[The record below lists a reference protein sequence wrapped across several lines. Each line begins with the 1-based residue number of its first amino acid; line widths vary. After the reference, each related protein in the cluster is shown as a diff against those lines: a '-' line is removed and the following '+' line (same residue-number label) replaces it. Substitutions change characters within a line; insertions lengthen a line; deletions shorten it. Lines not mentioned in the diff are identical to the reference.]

1 MLGDDGLKMSKSRKN
16 YPDVNEVF
24 DRDGSDAMRWFLMA
38 SPILRGGNLIVTE
51 QGIREGVRQA
61 ILPLWNTW
69 YFLSL
74 YGGAAGRTGT
84 FRTDSPHVLDRYVL
98 ARTAALVE
106 DVTAAMDVYDIAGA
120 CERVRDHAEALTNW
134 YVRRSRDRFWDGD
147 ADAVDTLH
155 TVLEVTAR
163 VAAPLLPLT
172 MEKLWQ
178 GLTGGRSV
186 HLADWPSADLLPRDD
201 ALVATMERVRQV
213 ASAALSLRKARGL
226 RVRLPLAALTVAAAD
241 AATLAPFADILRD
254 EVNVKEVVLTED
266 VAAHG
271 RFEVAVNA
279 RVCGP
284 RLGGDTQKVIRAVK
298 AGEWSAEPDGT
309 VIAAGITLQ
318 PGEFTERLVAVDAER
333 TAALPGNTGLVLLD
347 TVVTPELAAEGTA
360 RDVVRVVQQ
369 ARRDAGLDVSDRI
382 ALDPGGPGGGR
393 RGGPRTRGL
402 RGGRGAGH
410 DRHLRTGGQPG
421 IGGRGD
427 GSRRHVDPGQGAGHP
442 NPVTP
447 RRVEMRG
454 APLRRQAPPTLLTW
468 RTAVRRSGGLSCSRV
483 GESRRRSGPAST
495 GTRGSTIRRGSCRP
509 RRPRTRL
516 RERRG

>member
-1 MLGDDGLKMSKSRKN
+1 M
-16 YPDVNEVF
+16 
-24 DRDGSDAMRWFLMA
+24 
-38 SPILRGGNLIVTE
+38 
-51 QGIREGVRQA
+51 
-61 ILPLWNTW
+61 
-69 YFLSL
+69 
-74 YGGAAGRTGT
+74 
-84 FRTDSPHVLDRYVL
+84 LDRYVL

-172 MEKLWQ
+172 MERLWQ

-186 HLADWPSADLLPRDD
+186 HLADWPAADL
-201 ALVATMERVRQV
+201 
-213 ASAALSLRKARGL
+213 AAARRRARGDHGAGAAG
-226 RVRLPLAALTVAAAD
+226 RLGGAVAAQGAR
-241 AATLAPFADILRD
+241 AAGAAAARRRSPWPPRTPATLAPFADILRD

-382 ALDPGGPGGGR
+382 ALVLEAPEAV
-393 RGGPRTRGL
+393 
-402 RGGRGAGH
+402 GAAVRAHEAFVAGEVLATTV
-410 DRHLRTGGQPG
+410 RLRTGGQPG

-427 GSRRHVDPGQGAGHP
+427 GSRRHA
-442 NPVTP
+442 
-447 RRVEMRG
+447 
-454 APLRRQAPPTLLTW
+454 
-468 RTAVRRSGGLSCSRV
+468 
-483 GESRRRSGPAST
+483 
-495 GTRGSTIRRGSCRP
+495 RP
-509 RRPRTRL
+509 RSRCRSHP
-516 RERRG
+516 EPP

>member
-1 MLGDDGLKMSKSRKN
+1 
-16 YPDVNEVF
+16 
-24 DRDGSDAMRWFLMA
+24 
-38 SPILRGGNLIVTE
+38 
-51 QGIREGVRQA
+51 
-61 ILPLWNTW
+61 
-69 YFLSL
+69 
-74 YGGAAGRTGT
+74 
-84 FRTDSPHVLDRYVL
+84 
-98 ARTAALVE
+98 
-106 DVTAAMDVYDIAGA
+106 
-120 CERVRDHAEALTNW
+120 
-134 YVRRSRDRFWDGD
+134 
-147 ADAVDTLH
+147 
-155 TVLEVTAR
+155 VLEVTAR

-186 HLADWPSADLLPRDD
+186 HLADWPAADLLPRDD

-254 EVNVKEVVLTED
+254 EVNVKEVVLTDD

-309 VIAAGITLQ
+309 VTAAGITLR

-347 TVVTPELAAEGTA
+347 TVVTPELAAEGAA

-382 ALDPGGPGGGR
+382 TLVLEAPETVGEAVRAHEAFVAGEVLATTVTYGPAGSSASS
-393 RGGPRTRGL
+393 
-402 RGGRGAGH
+402 GAV
-410 DRHLRTGGQPG
+410 TAA
-421 IGGRGD
+421 D
-427 GSRRHVDPGQGAGHP
+427 GTSTEVKVQ
-442 NPVTP
+442 VTP
-447 RRVEMRG
+447 T
-454 APLRRQAPPTLLTW
+454 P
-468 RTAVRRSGGLSCSRV
+468 
-483 GESRRRSGPAST
+483 GESYDP
-495 GTRGSTIRRGSCRP
+495 P
-509 RRPRTRL
+509 R
-516 RERRG
+516 